1 MNLFA
6 LTLPCL
12 STDKIPF
19 YKIWIERLYP
29 VLNNVFKFDL
39 SCVWLISDCHGI
51 PLSPRKTK
59 LWLSESYCSKELH
72 DKFWLR
78 FWILSNIF
86 YDPRASCT
94 KTAIISINLDWK
106 KYHIEYSK
114 FVSVE
119 VAILLLSIFTKVV
132 FENDIFLLID
142 KRHLILRIDT
152 KYFTENVFDGI
163 YLMPYLNLTS
173 AFLPRPSE

>member
-12 STDKIPF
+12 STGKIPF

-39 SCVWLISDCHGI
+39 SCVWQIATVSFYLLG
-51 PLSPRKTK
+51 K
-59 LWLSESYCSKELH
+59 LNYDYLKVIVPNELH